1 MNILII
7 EDEDASAKLLS
18 QTLNAVDSEVKIVGI
33 CQDKSE
39 TEKALKTHPTVDAI
53 FSDIQLA
60 DDLSFSILKDID
72 TRIPIVFVTAYN
84 QYALDAF
91 KHHGIDY
98 ILKPYASDDIKQALQ
113 KLKTYQTGQAL
124 AQNEKLQ
131 FLFEDIK
138 TKQTYKKTFLVS
150 FQDRLLPIN
159 SRDIVFFYTA
169 DDGVYLATNTA
180 KSYKWQES
188 LEQLEKQLNPDDFY
202 RANRQYIIQRQHIE
216 DIRHYFNGRL
226 KIKMKTE
233 SPQDIIVSKAKASEF
248 KTWLGR

>member
-18 QTLNAVDSEVKIVGI
+18 QTLNAVDSEVNIVGV

-39 TEKALKTHPTVDAI
+39 TLQTLKKHPNVDAI

-60 DDLSFSILKDID
+60 DDLSFSILKEID
-72 TRIPIVFVTAYN
+72 REIPIVFVTAYN
-84 QYALDAF
+84 HYALEAF

-98 ILKPYASDDIKQALQ
+98 VLKPFTRDDIKQALN

-124 AQNEKLQ
+124 AQNEKLH

-138 TKQTYKKTFLVS
+138 NSQSYKKTFLVS
-150 FQDRLLPIN
+150 FQDRLLPVN
-159 SRDIVFFYTA
+159 SSDIVFFYTA
-169 DDGVYLATNTA
+169 EDGAYLTMINK
-180 KSYKWQES
+180 KSYKWQDS

-202 RANRQYIIQRQHIE
+202 RANRQFIIQRKYIE

-226 KIKMKTE
+226 KIKMKTD
-233 SPQDIIVSKAKASEF
+233 SPEDIIVSKAKASAF
-248 KTWLGR
+248 KTWLSR